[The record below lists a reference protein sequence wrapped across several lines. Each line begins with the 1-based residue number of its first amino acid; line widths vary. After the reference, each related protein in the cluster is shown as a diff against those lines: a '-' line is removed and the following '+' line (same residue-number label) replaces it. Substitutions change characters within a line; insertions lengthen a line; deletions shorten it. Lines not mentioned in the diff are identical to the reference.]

1 MDEINWEAG
10 EKDTRLRDFLG
21 ITAIVGIGWCLF
33 QVYAAAVS
41 VFDIFVM
48 RPMHVVF
55 ALLLTFVSF
64 SFLKRGA
71 GKRTVFDFL
80 FAGLS
85 AFIGIYVLWN
95 LETIAT
101 RIQFVDTL
109 TPLDLF
115 VGTSA
120 IVLILE
126 ACRRTIGMALPII
139 CLVFIAYGFL
149 GPYFPGQLSHRGISF
164 PNFIDMQFF
173 TTQGIF
179 SSPIGV
185 SAEIVFYFV
194 LFGVLLEA
202 SGGGQLFIDMA
213 YSVTGRARGGAAKA
227 SVISSALFGTISG
240 SAVANVVVDG
250 IFTIPLMKKTG
261 YSPSFAASVEAV
273 ASTGG
278 QIMPPVMG
286 AAAFLMADII
296 GVPYSKIILH
306 AAIPAILYYIAL
318 YAMVDFEAVK
328 RGIKAVP
335 KEDLPDVKKGL
346 KLRIHL
352 LVPIGVLIYFI
363 LADYSLMTATFRAM
377 IFIVVVAMLRKA
389 TWMNVPKI
397 LGAFTRGAKEALGI
411 AIPSAVAGIMVGV
424 IVYSGLGL
432 KFTGFLVE
440 LSKGNLLLALFFVM
454 VACIIL
460 GMGMPTSA
468 AYLIGAVLMAP
479 ALVNMG
485 LSVIAAHMFV
495 FYFAVISM
503 ITPPVA
509 LATYAAAAIARTD
522 IWETGFVGFRLAL
535 AGFLVPYAFAY
546 NNGLLGMGSLFE
558 IIWVTTTAI
567 LGVILLASAIIGFF
581 MTTMTKLERI
591 LFFSASILLI
601 DPGKI
606 TDLIGLGIAIL
617 AIAIQKTRKTQRITS
632 P

>member
-1 MDEINWEAG
+1 MDLTEKEIP
-10 EKDTRLRDFLG
+10 LRELLG
-21 ITAIVGIGWCLF
+21 LTAMVAIGWSVF
-33 QVYAAAVS
+33 QLYAAAVS
-41 VFDIFVM
+41 IFDIFVM
-48 RPMHVVF
+48 RPIHVVF
-55 ALLLTFVSF
+55 ALLLSFVSI
-64 SFLKRGA
+64 SISKRRA
-71 GKRTVFDFL
+71 GRITVLDYL
-80 FAGLS
+80 LAGLS
-85 AFIGIYVLWN
+85 AFIGIHVLWN
-95 LETIAT
+95 LETIST
-101 RIQFVDTL
+101 RIQFVDSL
-109 TPLDLF
+109 TSLDLW
-115 VGTSA
+115 VGACA

-126 ACRRTIGMALPII
+126 ACRRLVGMALPII

-149 GPYFPGQLSHRGISF
+149 GPYLPGQLGHRGISF
-164 PNFIDMQFF
+164 ANFIDMQFF

-185 SAEIVFYFV
+185 SAEVVFYFV

-261 YSPSFAASVEAV
+261 YSPPFAASVEAV

-296 GVPYSKIILH
+296 GVPYSKIIFH
-306 AAIPAILYYIAL
+306 AAIPAVLYYVAL

-335 KEDLPDVKKGL
+335 REDLPDVKKGL

-352 LVPIGVLIYFI
+352 LAPIGVLLYFI
-363 LADYSLMTATFRAM
+363 LADYTLMTSSFRAM
-377 IFIVVVAMLRKA
+377 IFIVVIAFLRRA
-389 TWMNVPKI
+389 TWMNLPKI
-397 LGAFTRGAKEALGI
+397 LGALTKGAKEALSI

-432 KFTGFLVE
+432 KFTGFLIE
-440 LSKGNLLLALFFVM
+440 LSQGNLLLALFFVM

-468 AYLIGAVLMAP
+468 AYLIAAVLMAP
-479 ALVNMG
+479 ALVKMG

-509 LATYAAAAIARTD
+509 LATYAAAAIAKTD
-522 IWETGFVGFRLAL
+522 IWKTGLVGFRLAL
-535 AGFLVPYAFAY
+535 AGFLVPFAFAY
-546 NNGLLGMGSLFE
+546 NNGLLGMGPWPE
-558 IIWVTTTAI
+558 IIWVSTTAT
-567 LGVILLASAIIGFF
+567 LGVVLLASAIIGFF
-581 MTTMTKLERI
+581 LTSMTKLERI
-591 LFFSASILLI
+591 LFFSAALLLI
-601 DPGKI
+601 DPGKL
-606 TDLIGLGIAIL
+606 TDLIGLGVF
-617 AIAIQKTRKTQRITS
+617 AIAIVLQKTRKAKRL
-632 P
+632 PNP